1 MDIIEQLVTAFPQ
14 ASSVRSVD
22 ESFILANPN
31 VMELRGPTY
40 LLWCAENPQN
50 LSLASTYTLG
60 ALAEYGR
67 CKSREN
73 AYLNFRYLC
82 SARQVEAVT
91 AFLEWASHAI
101 PFHNESQLVRAIGNW
116 KSSANQSF
124 KADGSAAA

>member
-31 VMELRGPTY
+31 VMELRGPTDLLNVVPAY

-67 CKSREN
+67 CKSRG
-73 AYLNFRYLC
+73 
-82 SARQVEAVT
+82 
-91 AFLEWASHAI
+91 
-101 PFHNESQLVRAIGNW
+101 VRAYFASN
-116 KSSANQSF
+116 NSF